1 MSNEKKRLDLTP
13 ELIES
18 AVNYNLAWFGT
29 DLMRQMNFA
38 VIEYGKMY
46 DDPNELPD
54 RSLSIDVIENVLVSF
69 AHMREI
75 IQLIAEP
82 LVKPLMESDADID
95 TQLRIRDAVK
105 QDPRI
110 AKLDELLH
118 ESVEE
123 YKDRIMQKT
132 EDNFVDRIQKLLKEA
147 AENGPSA
154 N

>member
-29 DLMRQMNFA
+29 DLMRQMNYA

-46 DDPNELPD
+46 DDPNELPE

-75 IQLIAEP
+75 IQLLAEP
-82 LVKPLMESDADID
+82 LVKTLMESDADLD
-95 TQLRIRDAVK
+95 TQMRIRDEVK
-105 QDPRI
+105 KDPRI
-110 AKLDELLH
+110 KKLDELLH
-118 ESVEE
+118 ESVDE
-123 YKDRIMQKT
+123 YKTRIMQTT
-132 EDNFVDRIQKLLKEA
+132 EDNFVNRIQKLLKEA